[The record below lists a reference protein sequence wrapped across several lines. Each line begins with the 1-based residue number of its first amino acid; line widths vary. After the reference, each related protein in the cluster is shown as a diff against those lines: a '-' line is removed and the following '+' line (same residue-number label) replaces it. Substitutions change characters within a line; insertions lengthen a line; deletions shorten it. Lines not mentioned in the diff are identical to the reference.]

1 MAKKDNNAVGV
12 FIKILIGMFLA
23 ILLFMSYML
32 AEQRGWVGTNVAE
45 EILKKVED
53 GKANNAAE
61 KAKKDTAEKNAA
73 ETKKSVPAAEKSEEK
88 APEIVPESKNSNE
101 ESASEENSD
110 EENGDPEEEEE
121 EEENSD
127 EQTSEESSLS
137 AKKSTSKK
145 IDFAVVSKKKAPWP
159 NAVEV
164 RVDGTNVLM
173 RDNKGIVIGKVG
185 VPKGTRLFVKNV
197 SPTGILEVADHN
209 GKVFEI
215 HASRTTFR
223 KLYTG
228 KPISASVARSSAGTS
243 KKSSSKSDDYDFE
256 SDDSEDEDSPSDD
269 DDDFF
274 DDDF

>member
-12 FIKILIGMFLA
+12 LIKILIGMFLA

-110 EENGDPEEEEE
+110 EENGDPEEE
-121 EEENSD
+121 NSD

-145 IDFAVVSKKKAPWP
+145 IDFAVVSKKKATWP